1 MEPVVKALVK
11 KELLQLLRGRQL
23 LLFFLAQ
30 VVLAVASFTLA
41 AKEWRSE
48 TASAQMLLE
57 TNRQRLATL
66 TDWSQVGS
74 TGIFVPPPVPA
85 GRFLVSLRPWPAF
98 WVIIPGLPI
107 PVGVWQGQRT
117 VSPVQVLLLF
127 YSLFAMLL
135 SFDSV
140 GGEKAQRTLGFL
152 LAVVGSRRVLLHVK
166 FLLRGAAVVSSTAV
180 SLGLAALGSW
190 FVVPEFVEDPSFVR
204 VFPAMVLSLTF
215 FSLVFVALGFAVS
228 CFFPDPLTSLLA
240 GVGGWV
246 VLTIL
251 LPGMGQGVART
262 FVPPPSRSLFDA
274 QTAAL
279 VTHYDQREEE
289 ARHAALRRWMR
300 EGPALQRW
308 FEEEANRIRR
318 EQHTALQRELLE
330 LLAAFL
336 RKEGRTARAELWA
349 TGMLPGGLV
358 MQGVTVVAAADE
370 QSFLRYVHSVT
381 EYAGILGQE
390 VEKRMGAIRYVFH
403 EAEDPYAHNRPKLEE
418 IPAFTFSLPKASW
431 PAALPRLFGVILW
444 TLVMYFLAL
453 VALHR
458 LDPR

>member
-30 VVLAVASFTLA
+30 LVLAVASFTLA

-57 TNRQRLATL
+57 INRQRLATL

-74 TGIFVPPPVPA
+74 TGIFVPPPAPA

-98 WVIIPGLPI
+98 LVTVPQLPM

-117 VSPVQVLLLF
+117 ASPVQVLLLF
-127 YSLFAMLL
+127 YSLFALLL

-166 FLLRGAAVVSSTAV
+166 FLVRGVAVVGSTAV

-190 FVVPEFVEDPSFVR
+190 FIVPEFVEDPSFSQ
-204 VFPAMVLSLTF
+204 VFPAMVLALTL

-262 FVPPPSRSLFDA
+262 FFPPPSRSLFDA
-274 QTAAL
+274 QAAAL
-279 VTHYDQREEE
+279 VTHHYQREEE
-289 ARHAALRRWMR
+289 RRLPALRRWMR
-300 EGPALQRW
+300 EGPSLQQW

-318 EQHTALQRELLE
+318 EEHAALQRELLE
-330 LLAAFL
+330 LLASFL

-349 TGMLPGGLV
+349 TGMLPGVLV
-358 MQGVTVVAAADE
+358 MQGVAAVAAADE

-390 VEKRMGAIRYVFH
+390 VEKREGFIRYVFH
-403 EAEDPYAHNRPKLEE
+403 EQEDPYAHSRPKLAE
-418 IPAFTFSLPKASW
+418 IPAFNFSLPKASW
-431 PAALPRLFGVILW
+431 PAALPRLFGLILW
-444 TLVMYFLAL
+444 SGVMYFLAL
-453 VALHR
+453 VALAR